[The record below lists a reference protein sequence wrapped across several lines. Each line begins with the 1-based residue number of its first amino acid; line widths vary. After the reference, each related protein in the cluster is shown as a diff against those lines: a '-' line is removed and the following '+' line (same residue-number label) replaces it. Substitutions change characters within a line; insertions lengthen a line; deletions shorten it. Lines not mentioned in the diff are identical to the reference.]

1 MCSESTQLFLINM
14 SFNTLNIVAPI
25 LDALHAKGYTQPT
38 PIQLQAI
45 PAMLSG
51 KDVLASAQTGTG
63 KTASY
68 SIPMLQLLA
77 AKGPRRGIKGLV
89 LAPTRELAVQ
99 VAENLTQYGKKLS
112 ITNTLVYGGVS
123 QVNQVK
129 DLRRGVDI
137 VIATPGRLMDLIQ
150 QGYIKLNQLEVLV
163 LDEADRMLDMGFIND
178 VKRIMQMVPATC
190 QRVFLSATMPEAIQ
204 SLVRTMLR
212 NPVKIAIT
220 PQPGSVKIHQGVY
233 YVAKQNKRA
242 LLKHVI
248 AEQKMK
254 NVLVFARTKR
264 GADKIAMDLSKA
276 GISAEAF
283 HSNKSQ
289 TARQRA
295 LSNFKRNSTRVL
307 VATDIA
313 ARGIDIIDLPYVINY
328 EMPDTAET
336 YTHRIGRTGRAGQTG
351 VALSFCDHEEQDQ
364 LRGVNRAS
372 AAKLQVLTH
381 PFSN

>member
-1 MCSESTQLFLINM
+1 M

-77 AKGPRRGIKGLV
+77 AKGSRRGIKGLV

-178 VKRIMQMVPATC
+178 VKRIMQMVPASC

-212 NPVKIAIT
+212 NPIKINIT
-220 PQPGSVKIHQGVY
+220 PIPGAVRIEQGVY
-233 YVAKQNKRA
+233 HVARQNKRA

-248 AEQKMK
+248 AERKMK

-264 GADKIAMDLSKA
+264 GADKIASDLSKA

-313 ARGIDIIDLPYVINY
+313 ARGIDIIDLPFVINY

-336 YTHRIGRTGRAGQTG
+336 YTHRIGRTGRAGQEG

-364 LRGVNRAS
+364 LRGVNRGS
-372 AAKLQVLTH
+372 AVKLQVLSH
-381 PFSN
+381 PFVNQ